1 MIDHIKAYFE
11 NKEAVF
17 SHISNTYGMNSNIYE
32 RYCKKRNQMVHYNT
46 YFKDVY
52 NMYFKITNEK
62 GFVENSLHSL
72 YNRMNGSEISRNDND
87 FSYRDLLKTLDF
99 LKNYTDYPLEKINL
113 SQGLE
118 FGFNLQ
124 VPFDVDNFIVN
135 DCVFYGYK
143 THAELENTET
153 KTFKTL
159 KKGYYKLKIYNKG
172 KQFNLSFPTLRIELR
187 FLDKRGFNNLG
198 IYTLH
203 DLSDQ
208 ENLKKIYDL
217 MYDEIKNHLLIVD
230 NIEVRGFS
238 DFKNKKLYR
247 YTSSKF
253 WQELPRIKTKIEKQK
268 FYKMLE
274 KNNLLT
280 NKKMLLSLME
290 SKFYQLINN

>member
-1 MIDHIKAYFE
+1 MIDYIKAYFE
-11 NKEAVF
+11 DKEAVF

-52 NMYFKITNEK
+52 NLYFKITNEK

-208 ENLKKIYDL
+208 QNLQKIYDL

-253 WQELPRIKTKIEKQK
+253 WQELPRIKTKIERQK
-268 FYKMLE
+268 FYKMLK